1 MPRPP
6 LGLPFLLGAA
16 LVVPALAAPPR
27 KAPKRYAIRQFM
39 ATTSYSGA
47 SFSAD
52 ETRLLLTSNQTGV
65 PNAYALAVKG
75 GALQALTDS
84 TQDSTYGVSYFPKD
98 DRILVTRDGGGNE
111 LNHLYVRE
119 LDGSLKDLTP
129 GDKLKAGFMGWTKD
143 HTAFYVST
151 NERDPRF
158 MDVYRYATEGY
169 ARTMIYKNEGFFP
182 SDVSPDGRWLSL
194 SKTNTTTDTECHVV
208 DLKTGAVKQLLPH
221 AGRVAQVGPSE
232 FTPDSKGLLVSSN
245 DGSEFSR
252 MLSVDLDTGEAKEL
266 EKADWDISAC
276 YYSEDGRYRVT
287 AINQDASTRIRV
299 LDTHTGKALP
309 LPTVPVGEVRGLTFS
324 RSGAKAAFYVN
335 GDRSPSNLWVWELKT
350 GQAKPLTRSL
360 SPEVDPG
367 DLVDS
372 RIVRFKSFDGMSVPS
387 VFFLPKGASA
397 QAKVPAVVYV
407 HGGPGGQT
415 RTGYNAQIQYLVNHG
430 YAVLGINNRGSS
442 GYGKTFFAAD
452 DGKHGREPLW
462 DCVEAK
468 TFLASMPEID
478 GQRIGIMG
486 GSYGGYMTLAALA
499 YRPEAFKCGVDIFGV
514 SNWIRTLESIPAWW
528 EAQRQALYVEIGDPV
543 KDREFLKAT
552 SPLFAADQIRMPLM
566 VIQGA
571 NDPRVIKPES
581 DDVVAAVKKRNVP
594 VEYVVFED
602 EGHGFSKKKNQEVAY
617 ERVLA
622 FLDHHLKGK

>member
-1 MPRPP
+1 MSRPS

-16 LVVPALAAPPR
+16 LAVPLLAAPPQ
-27 KAPKRYAIRQFM
+27 KAPKRYAIKQFM
-39 ATTSYSGA
+39 ATTAYSGA

-52 ETRLLLTSNQTGV
+52 ESRLLLTSNQTGV
-65 PNAYALAVKG
+65 PNAYTLAVKG
-75 GALQALTDS
+75 GALQPLTDS
-84 TQDSTYGVSYFPKD
+84 AKDSTYGVSYFPKD
-98 DRILVTRDGGGNE
+98 DRILVTRDSGGNE

-119 LDGSLKDLTP
+119 KDGSLKDLTP
-129 GDKLKAGFMGWTKD
+129 GEKLKAGFMGWTKD
-143 HTAFYVST
+143 HAAFYVST
-151 NERDPRF
+151 NERDPKF
-158 MDVYRYATEGY
+158 MDVYRYATDGY
-169 ARTMIYKNEGFFP
+169 ARTMVFKNEGYFP
-182 SDVSPDGRWLSL
+182 GDVSPDGRWLSL
-194 SKTNTTTDTECHVV
+194 SKTITTTDRECHVV
-208 DLKTGAVKQLLPH
+208 DLKTGGVKQLLPH
-221 AGRVAQVGPSE
+221 AGRVAQVGPSD
-232 FTPDSKGLLVSSN
+232 FTPDSKGLIVSSN

-252 MLSVDLDTGEAKEL
+252 MLMVDLETGAAREL
-266 EKADWDISAC
+266 EKADWDINAC
-276 YYSEDGRYRVT
+276 YHTEDGRYRVT
-287 AINQDASTRIRV
+287 VINQDASTVIRV
-299 LDTHTGKALP
+299 LDLKSGKALP
-309 LPTVPVGEVRGLTFS
+309 LPKVPVGEVRGLTFS

-335 GDRSPSNLWVWELKT
+335 GDRSPSNLWVWDLKT
-350 GQAKPLTRSL
+350 GKAKPLTKSL
-360 SPEVDPG
+360 SPEIDAG

-372 RIVRFKSFDGMSVPS
+372 RIVRFKSFDGLSVPS
-387 VFFLPKGASA
+387 VFYLPKGASA
-397 QAKVPAVVYV
+397 KAKVSAVVYV

-415 RTGYNAQIQYLVNHG
+415 RTGYSAQIQYLVNHG

-442 GYGKTFFAAD
+442 GYGKSFYAAD

-462 DCVEAK
+462 DCIEAK

-528 EAQRQALYVEIGDPV
+528 EAQRKALYVEIGDPT
-543 KDREFLKAT
+543 KDRDFLKAT

-581 DDVVAAVKKRNVP
+581 DDVVAAVKKNNVP

-617 ERVLA
+617 EGVLA
-622 FLDHHLKGK
+622 FLNRYLKAR